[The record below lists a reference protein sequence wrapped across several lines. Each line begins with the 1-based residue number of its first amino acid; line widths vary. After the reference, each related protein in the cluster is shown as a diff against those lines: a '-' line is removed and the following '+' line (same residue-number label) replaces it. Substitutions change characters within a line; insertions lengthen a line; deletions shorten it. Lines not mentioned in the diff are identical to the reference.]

1 MYGRI
6 KVNLINIVMGLT
18 ELTDLVNTELSH
30 HHKRVA
36 YIAYRLGEALG
47 YPKTEVKDITLAGLL
62 HDIGAFSTKE
72 SLAILTGEGLEPLGH
87 AYKGAKLLEGFD
99 RFKNTGEI
107 IKYHHLDWDYG
118 KGVSFEG
125 TAVDERNHIIHLADR
140 IAVSVKPESHIL
152 TQAKGIAGFI
162 SGMSGKT
169 FKPEHIAAFLAISKE
184 EQFWLDIVY
193 EPLLT
198 ILPEM
203 LAFEEMILDLD
214 EQISVARIFANIIDF
229 RSPFTATHSRGVAA
243 TAEHLARLMNFSP
256 MECQMM
262 LIAGYMHDLGKI
274 AVPSEILE
282 KPSKLDI
289 EEFNV
294 MRSHTYYTYRVLN
307 KIKALQTITE
317 WAAFHHERLDGTGYP
332 FRLKGNELSL
342 GARIM
347 AVADVFT
354 AASEDRP
361 YRSGMEKDK
370 VINILKSMAKNNA
383 LCPNVTDVMLRNF
396 DDINETRI
404 SAQKKSQKD
413 YENIHS

>member
-6 KVNLINIVMGLT
+6 KVNLINIVMCLT

-30 HHKRVA
+30 HHKKVA
-36 YIAYRLGEALG
+36 YIAYRLGEAIG
-47 YPKTEVKDITLAGLL
+47 FSKAQVKDLTLAGLL
-62 HDIGAFSTKE
+62 HDIGAFSAKE
-72 SLAILTGEGLEPLGH
+72 SLAILTGEAPEPLGH
-87 AYKGAKLLEGFD
+87 AYKGAKLLEGFE
-99 RFKNTGEI
+99 RFKNAAKI

-118 KGVSFEG
+118 KGQFFEG
-125 TAVDERNHIIHLADR
+125 EKVEEENHIIHLADR
-140 IAVSVKPESHIL
+140 LAVSIKDNSHVL
-152 TQAKGIAGFI
+152 TQAKIITKNI
-162 SGMSGKT
+162 SELRGKCFKDKHIET
-169 FKPEHIAAFLAISKE
+169 FLSISKE

-203 LAFEEMILDLD
+203 LSFEEMILDLD

-262 LIAGYMHDLGKI
+262 LIAGYLHDLGKI

-332 FRLKGNELSL
+332 FRLKGDELSL

-361 YRSGMEKDK
+361 YRSGMEKNK

-383 LCPNVTDVMLRNF
+383 LCPNVTDVILTNF
-396 DDINETRI
+396 DDINNLRI
-404 SAQKKSQKD
+404 AAQEKSQKD
-413 YENIHS
+413 YESIHS